1 MQIDKNEVLRYLGYK
16 PGHTKANTN
25 MLDKIDYY
33 AALGVTLLEPN
44 TSYRIFSDLSI
55 TEAGVQ
61 INDVPLLL
69 PGQDITN
76 LLKQAKK
83 VCIVA
88 ATIGPQLEQRVAE
101 LFKQDEYAAA
111 TILDAVGSDAVEKVA
126 DQLQQQLGNIAKR
139 QGLEVTWRYCSGY
152 GDLPLQVNS
161 QLASVTNASN
171 IGITVTTTHMLLP
184 QKSMLGI
191 VGFNLPGV
199 DTPLMNKCALCKAE
213 NCAYRNR
220 SDQCAK
226 SAGNG

>member
-16 PGHTKANTN
+16 PGHTKADNN

-44 TSYRIFSDLSI
+44 TSYRLFHDVSI
-55 TEAGVQ
+55 TEAGVH
-61 INDVPLLL
+61 INDAPLLL

-88 ATIGPQLEQRVAE
+88 ATIGPQLEHQVAE
-101 LFKQDEYAAA
+101 LFKQGEYAAA

-126 DQLQQQLGNIAKR
+126 DQLQQQLENIAKK

-152 GDLPLQVNS
+152 GDLPLQINS
-161 QLASVTNASN
+161 QLASVTNADT
-171 IGITVTTTHMLLP
+171 IGITVTESNMLLP
-184 QKSMLGI
+184 QKSILGI
-191 VGFNLPGV
+191 VGFNLPGA
-199 DTPLMNKCALCKAE
+199 DAPLMNKCALCKAE

-226 SAGNG
+226 SARND